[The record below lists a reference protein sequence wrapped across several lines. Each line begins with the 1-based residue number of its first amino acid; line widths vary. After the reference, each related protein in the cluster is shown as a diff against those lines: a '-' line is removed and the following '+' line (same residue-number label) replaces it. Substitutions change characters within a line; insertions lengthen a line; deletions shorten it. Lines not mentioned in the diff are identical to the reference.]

1 MACATL
7 KRHLEWDP
15 LSGGP
20 HVMSPRPAKR
30 ARRLMA
36 GSPFAT
42 SLASRHQQHLQ
53 QQQLQQL
60 HQQQQYLGRDSSAFS
75 DAAPKLTSELIATSV
90 CNEVRRLQKRKQLPL
105 GVWTLPGGSQGC
117 LGASPPSSPD
127 GSETSRSPGRNNG
140 SPSVS
145 ANSNGSASSG
155 VDAVSSTAIGSNSS
169 SSSPLFTFKQ
179 VNLICER
186 MLREREDELRQ
197 HYDRVLNDKLAEQ
210 YDAFVRFTQD
220 QIHRRFADDRAG
232 APSYCS

>member
-15 LSGGP
+15 LGAGP
-20 HVMSPRPAKR
+20 HAMSPRPAKR
-30 ARRLMA
+30 ARRIMA
-36 GSPFAT
+36 GS
-42 SLASRHQQHLQ
+42 SLAMGSSR
-53 QQQLQQL
+53 
-60 HQQQQYLGRDSSAFS
+60 QQYLDRQQAMTPSAFQ
-75 DAAPKLTSELIATSV
+75 DAAPKLTSELIASSV
-90 CNEVRRLQKRKQLPL
+90 CNEVRRLQKRKQLPF
-105 GVWTLPGGSQGC
+105 GQICDSN
-117 LGASPPSSPD
+117 SPPSSP
-127 GSETSRSPGRNNG
+127 TSSGN
-140 SPSVS
+140 
-145 ANSNGSASSG
+145 SASSSA
-155 VDAVSSTAIGSNSS
+155 AVAGLSGSS
-169 SSSPLFTFKQ
+169 SSTCPLFTFKQ